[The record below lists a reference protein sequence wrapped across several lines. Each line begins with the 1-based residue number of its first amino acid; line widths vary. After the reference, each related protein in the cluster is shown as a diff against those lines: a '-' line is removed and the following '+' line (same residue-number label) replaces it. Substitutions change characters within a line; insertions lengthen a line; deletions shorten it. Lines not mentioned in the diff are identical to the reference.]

1 MTHTTQRAWVYSQLK
16 KGKRLTALS
25 AMDGCGSM
33 RLAAIIHDLRGMG
46 HSIITETKTA
56 NGKRFAEYRMPKG
69 TK

>member
-1 MTHTTQRAWVYSQLK
+1 MKVSTQKSWVFAQLK

-33 RLAAIIHDLRGMG
+33 RLAAIIYDLREAGYQ
-46 HSIITETKTA
+46 IITETKTA

-69 TK
+69 AK